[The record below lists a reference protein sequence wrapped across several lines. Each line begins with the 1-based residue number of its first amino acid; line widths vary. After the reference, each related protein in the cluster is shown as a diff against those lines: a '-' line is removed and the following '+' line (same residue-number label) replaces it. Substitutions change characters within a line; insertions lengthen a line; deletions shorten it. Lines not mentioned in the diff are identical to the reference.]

1 MLISERIY
9 KYLEEKGMSQID
21 FANRT
26 GISQSTISD
35 WKRRGKDS
43 AYCNG
48 DVWRTRHKRTA

>member
-26 GISQSTISD
+26 GIFLFKIKAND
-35 WKRRGKDS
+35 WKWNMVKKER
-43 AYCNG
+43 
-48 DVWRTRHKRTA
+48 

>member
-26 GISQSTISD
+26 GSGA
-35 WKRRGKDS
+35 GK
-43 AYCNG
+43 CERMC
-48 DVWRTRHKRTA
+48 RTVPFFIRKITS